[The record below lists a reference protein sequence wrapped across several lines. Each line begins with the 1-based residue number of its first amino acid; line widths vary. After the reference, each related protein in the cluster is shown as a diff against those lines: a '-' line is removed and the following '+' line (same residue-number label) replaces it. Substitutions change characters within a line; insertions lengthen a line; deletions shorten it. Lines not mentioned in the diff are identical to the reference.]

1 MKLKLNVL
9 NLFSRK
15 TLGIVLMLLVGIGF
29 SAGGV
34 MADSCQGGIGCL
46 NCAAAAHP
54 HMPGVD
60 ADMGN
65 HGCQPDGQNRSCG
78 FEVGQRADKFDRIAS
93 AVEFST
99 DQYSG
104 IFFVA
109 SDKFDQTPVP
119 EALIS
124 QLQYRDTG
132 GSTPIFLLNRSLLC

>member
-15 TLGIVLMLLVGIGF
+15 TLGIVLMLLGGIGF

-65 HGCQPDGQNRSCG
+65 HGCQPDGQNKSCG
-78 FEVGQRADKFDRIAS
+78 FEVGHRADKFDRIA
-93 AVEFST
+93 AVAESGT
-99 DQYSG
+99 HPYSG
-104 IFFVA
+104 IFSAA
-109 SDKFDQTPVP
+109 SDESDQAHLYQVFITQFQF
-119 EALIS
+119 A
-124 QLQYRDTG
+124 
-132 GSTPIFLLNRSLLC
+132 